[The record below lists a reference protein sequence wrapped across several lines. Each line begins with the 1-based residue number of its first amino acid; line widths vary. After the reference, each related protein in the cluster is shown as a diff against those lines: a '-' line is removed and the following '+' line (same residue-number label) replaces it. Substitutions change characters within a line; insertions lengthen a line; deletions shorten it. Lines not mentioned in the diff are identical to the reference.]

1 MKQLFDKL
9 TKTHFIILSGFLF
22 GFLIM
27 TKCSNGRTQKY
38 NRLQIE
44 SMEKS
49 IDSINLVFK
58 DSIKTLNFK
67 LKKAEEDKMNLFNQL
82 DQCYETQQQIFES
95 NKGNKELKKSIDL
108 LKKEIEK

>member
-1 MKQLFDKL
+1 MKL

-67 LKKAEEDKMNLFNQL
+67 LKKAEEDKMDLFNQL
-82 DQCYETQQQIFES
+82 DQCHKTQQQIFES
-95 NKGNKELKKSIDL
+95 NKDSKELKRSIET
-108 LKKEIEK
+108 LKKEIKNK